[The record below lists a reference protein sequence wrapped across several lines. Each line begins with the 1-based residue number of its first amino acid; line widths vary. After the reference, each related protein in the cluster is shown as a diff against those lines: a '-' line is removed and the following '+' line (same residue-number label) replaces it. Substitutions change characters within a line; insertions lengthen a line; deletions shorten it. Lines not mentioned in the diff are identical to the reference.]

1 MRWAQAG
8 GPCLAGLM
16 ALAMPARAADAEPF
30 DPAGSRAGITVD
42 LRVAGKVDGRFGRVE
57 GELHPV
63 GDGRWQVQARIDAAA
78 LKLDG
83 PAWMQR
89 STRSSRFLDVERHPR
104 IEFVS
109 APFTRELLRDGGE
122 LAGDLS
128 LRGRTRPVGFR
139 IEPSTCDTPG
149 HACPIRVRGT
159 VSRRAFGMVAQRLWL
174 RDEVGF
180 EFQVRLRGS
189 GS

>member
-16 ALAMPARAADAEPF
+16 ALAMTARAADAEPF

-89 STRSSRFLDVERHPR
+89 STRSSR
-104 IEFVS
+104 S
-109 APFTRELLRDGGE
+109 NSRDGGE